1 MSSYSTDP
9 SRTSEAS
16 APPLN
21 EPLYG
26 ATLGQAVRRF
36 FGKYTHFKGY
46 ASRSEYWWAQ
56 LFLNVVSGLI
66 AIPYLRTYDPA
77 LGYFNL
83 TQGTENVEGLVL
95 MSALGSFIW
104 GVVTVLPQL
113 AVSWRRLH
121 DAGLPGPMYFLV
133 LIPFVGPI
141 VLIIL
146 MILPTRP
153 EKQIRAWEYPTNQ
166 GPEAPNAGRPLA

>member
-9 SRTSEAS
+9 THTTATS

-26 ATLGQAVRRF
+26 ATLGQAVRLF

-77 LGYFNL
+77 LGYFDL
-83 TQGTENVEGLVL
+83 TQGTGNVEGLVL
-95 MSALGSFIW
+95 MSALGTFIW
-104 GVVTVLPQL
+104 GVVTVLPLL
-113 AVSWRRLH
+113 ALSWRRLH
-121 DAGLPGPMYFLV
+121 DAGLPGPMYFLG
-133 LIPFVGPI
+133 LIPFIGPI
-141 VLIIL
+141 VVLIL

-153 EKQIRAWEYPTNQ
+153 EKHNHAWEYPTEPS
-166 GPEAPNAGRPLA
+166 PEAQNAGHPLH

>member
-9 SRTSEAS
+9 SQTTPTS

-46 ASRSEYWWAQ
+46 ASRSEYWWVQ
-56 LFLNVVSGLI
+56 LFTNVVSGLI

-77 LGYFNL
+77 LGYFDL
-83 TQGTENVEGLVL
+83 TQGTGNVEGLVL
-95 MSALGSFIW
+95 MSALGAFIW
-104 GVVTVLPQL
+104 AVVTVLPML
-113 AVSWRRLH
+113 ALSWRRLH
-121 DAGLPGPMYFLV
+121 DAGLPGPMYFLW
-133 LIPFVGPI
+133 LIPFIGPI
-141 VLIIL
+141 IVLVL

-153 EKQIRAWEYPTNQ
+153 EKHIHAWEYPTEPT
-166 GPEAPNAGRPLA
+166 PEAQNAGRPLP